1 MHSCGA
7 RTWGPK
13 AQAAQAEW
21 QQGEKGRGML
31 SIANTGSTTAAQAQ
45 TQLVSARRDAN
56 QAERTARALEARANE
71 AQRSA
76 DQAQVRANGLSS
88 QADEAGQ
95 RSDTARRNLASL
107 ESNLQRGGPAFGA
120 GSRAGVLVDTYA

>member
-1 MHSCGA
+1 
-7 RTWGPK
+7 
-13 AQAAQAEW
+13 
-21 QQGEKGRGML
+21 ML
-31 SIANTGSTTAAQAQ
+31 SIANTGSTNAAQAQ

-56 QAERTARALEARANE
+56 QADRTARALEARANE

-76 DQAQVRANGLSS
+76 DQAQVRANGLSA
-88 QADEAGQ
+88 QADDAGQ

-107 ESNLQRGGPAFGA
+107 ESGLQRGGPAFGS